1 METAQS
7 EPLSRAVATH
17 RPVRPGRDL
26 ALGALGALGVV
37 YGDIGTS
44 PLYAIKE
51 CLAWDPQGKLSPHA
65 VIPMLPNVLGVLSLV
80 FWALVL
86 VICIKYL
93 AFMLRADNH
102 GEGGILALAAL
113 LQHRRVRRLAIPL
126 LLGLFGTGL
135 LFGDGVIT
143 PAISVLGAIEGL
155 SHHNH
160 GLAVL
165 VVPITVAILLGLFIV
180 QRHGTGRIGLAFGP
194 VMLIWFVA
202 IGAIGLRWIV
212 VQPVVLRAVNPAYAA
227 AFLASHG
234 VMGFLM
240 LGLVVLVITG
250 AEALYADLGHF
261 GKQPIRIAWFAV
273 AMPGL
278 LLNYFGQGALLLA
291 HAPGTIKNP
300 FYASVQGPLLIPMLV
315 LATIAAII
323 ASQALIAG
331 VFSITHQAVQ
341 LGFWPRVTVVHTSA
355 RIAGQIYIPE
365 MNWLL
370 MTGCIT
376 VVLGFRSSS
385 GLAGAYG
392 VAVTG
397 TMVITTLLLYAVC
410 RSNWGYSR
418 PRALGLLVPFLT
430 IDLAFFAAST
440 AKIAGGGWLP
450 LAIAVCV
457 FAIMTTWYRGRTE
470 LTRILDAASV
480 PEELFLADI
489 AATQPRRVRG
499 TAVFMS
505 STPAGIP
512 NVLMHH
518 LKHNQALHEQVVL
531 LTIEI
536 ENVPSVDNACTIELR
551 DLGNGLVRIVARFGF
566 MQRPDVPNLLARCS
580 SKGIVAEPMATTFYL
595 GRETLLTDGKTR
607 FARWRKLLFAF
618 LARNARSPTEFF
630 NLPPNRV
637 VELGAQIQI

>member
-1 METAQS
+1 M
-7 EPLSRAVATH
+7 H
-17 RPVRPGRDL
+17 RPVRPGREL
-26 ALGALGALGVV
+26 ALAALGALGVV

-51 CLAWDPQGKLSPHA
+51 CLAWDPEGKLSPHA
-65 VIPMLPNVLGVLSLV
+65 VIPILPNVLGVLSLV

-93 AFMLRADNH
+93 AFVLRADNH
-102 GEGGILALAAL
+102 GEGGILALSAL
-113 LQHRRVRRLAIPL
+113 LQHRHARRLAVPM
-126 LLGLFGTGL
+126 LLGVFGTGL

-155 SHHNH
+155 SQRSHA
-160 GLAVL
+160 LTVL
-165 VVPITVAILLGLFIV
+165 VVPITVAILLGLFVV

-194 VMLIWFVA
+194 VMLIWFIA

-212 VQPVVLRAVNPAYAA
+212 VSPVVLRAVNPAYAA
-227 AFLASHG
+227 SFLASHG

-240 LGLVVLVITG
+240 LGLVALAITG

-261 GKQPIRIAWFAV
+261 GKQPIRLAWFAV

-291 HAPGTIKNP
+291 HEPGTIKNP

-315 LATIAAII
+315 LATMAAII

-331 VFSITHQAVQ
+331 VFSITHQAMQ
-341 LGFWPRVTVVHTSA
+341 LGLWPRVTVVHTSP
-355 RIAGQIYIPE
+355 RIAGQIYLPE

-370 MTGCIT
+370 MAGCIA

-397 TMVITTLLLYAVC
+397 TMVITTLLLYGVC
-410 RSNWGYSR
+410 RSIWKYSR
-418 PRALGLLVPFLT
+418 PRALALVVPFLT

-440 AKIAGGGWLP
+440 AKIADGGWFP
-450 LAIAVCV
+450 LAIAISV
-457 FAIMTTWYRGRTE
+457 FAVMTTWCRGRTE
-470 LTRILDAASV
+470 LAQIMDAASV
-480 PEELFLADI
+480 PEELFLADL
-489 AATQPRRVRG
+489 AATQSRRVRG

-512 NVLMHH
+512 NVLLHH
-518 LKHNQALHEQVVL
+518 LKHNQVLHEQVVL

-536 ENVPSVDNACTIELR
+536 ENVPWVDSARTLEVR
-551 DLGNGLVRIVARFGF
+551 DLANGLVRIVARFGF
-566 MQRPDVPNLLARCS
+566 MQRPDVPKLLERCA
-580 SKGIVAEPMATTFYL
+580 SKGIVAAPMATTFYL
-595 GRETLLTDGKTR
+595 GRETLLTDGTTR

-618 LARNARSPTEFF
+618 LSRNARSPTELF

-637 VELGAQIQI
+637 VELGTQIQI